1 MTRSEISEFFAK
13 RNQAWQDHDAEALAT
28 GHAEDGAIESPLW
41 GNINGRSAIHKSYAE
56 WYTIFPD
63 AEYHEE
69 YLLIDGD
76 QAAQFVKISG
86 TQQRDL
92 CGFPATG
99 KRMQF
104 LEVSLYFFSEGTIS
118 REIRTYDFTGFLVQL
133 GALKARPAF

>member
-1 MTRSEISEFFAK
+1 MTRSEISEFFDK
-13 RNQAWQDHDAEALAT
+13 RNRAWRNHDAEALAN
-28 GHAEDGAIESPLW
+28 GHAEDGTIESPLW
-41 GNINGRSAIHKSYAE
+41 GNINGHSAIHKSYAE

-76 QAAQFVKISG
+76 QVAQFVTISG

-104 LEVSLYFFSEGTIS
+104 RETSLYLFSKGKIEH
-118 REIRTYDFTGFLVQL
+118 EIRIYDFTGFLVQL
-133 GALKARPAF
+133 GALKAKPAF